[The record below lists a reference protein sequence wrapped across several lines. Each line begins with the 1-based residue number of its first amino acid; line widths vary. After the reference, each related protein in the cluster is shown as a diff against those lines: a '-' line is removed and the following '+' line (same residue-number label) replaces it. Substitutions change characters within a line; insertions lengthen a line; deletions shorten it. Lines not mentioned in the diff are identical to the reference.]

1 MKNRNS
7 NEFSISNIDEI
18 NDSGCKEFKVG
29 EGDWPFHGFLV
40 KYGKNILVGY
50 NVTIGSNCLIGH
62 NTIIEKNVSI
72 GNNCSI
78 GSNTVIRN
86 TIINWSPD
94 NFLTPD
100 KKKIICSS
108 HGAIFDIESG
118 LCVSGPCVG
127 SKLLKLECFINN
139 ERVIIKLP

>member
-18 NDSGCKEFKVG
+18 NDSGCKGFKVG

-40 KYGKNILVGY
+40 KYDENIYAYKNYCPHAVHQL
-50 NVTIGSNCLIGH
+50 
-62 NTIIEKNVSI
+62 
-72 GNNCSI
+72 
-78 GSNTVIRN
+78 
-86 TIINWSPD
+86 NWSPD

-139 ERVIIKLP
+139 ERVIVKLP